1 MSSAKSIFISYRRR
15 TSIDITGR
23 IYDRLVAHFGE
34 NSVFKDVDS
43 IPFGV
48 NFRHHLEQEVSHC
61 PVLLAIID
69 PDWLGVTDDRGRP
82 KLVNP
87 ADWVRIEIETA
98 LQRDRLVIPVLVGG
112 ATLPEERDLPEGLKA
127 LAYRQ
132 SAQVR
137 CDPDFHRDLDRLIH
151 RVEGV
156 FTSLAVGTES
166 AALVKDRLGA
176 TAPEGRSWP
185 STPTSPPAN
194 LIDELAAAL
203 ATASAAATTPV
214 PKMGRRRWLRMMGLG
229 LVGSGSALAIHQRVP
244 ALQTLRT
251 GGTPPMPDL
260 STLPHRIQ
268 TALEQAEAAIASPD
282 LASELGTPEPE
293 SSELANSDP
302 GLGAMTSSE
311 LYSYESVSVDEFG
324 MGRSQVK
331 FSTPS
336 HQALQL
342 ETPVGPVMLRLVA
355 ITGGQFVLGAPDS
368 EPGRDP
374 TQPAQTIAAVDS
386 FWMSVHP
393 ITQGQWRAVAQ
404 MPRVNLDLN
413 PNPAYFTGSDRPVE
427 QVSWAEAVEFCDRLN
442 QFAKTYPSGS
452 SLKHYRLPTEAEW
465 EYACRAKTTTPFHTG
480 QTLTTD
486 LANYNGTQPYR
497 QEPPGQFRGTTTA
510 VGAFGKANDFGLYDM
525 HGNVLEWCSAQPNPA
540 ADDTWQVVR
549 GGSWQSPPQQCRSAF
564 RSGRKADTRS
574 NEVGFR
580 IVGEAVQS

>member
-23 IYDRLVAHFGE
+23 IYDRLIAHFGE

-69 PDWLGVTDDRGRP
+69 PNWLGVADDRSRP
-82 KLVNP
+82 KLANP

-98 LQRDRLVIPVLVGG
+98 LKRDRLVIPVLVGG
-112 ATLPEERDLPEGLKA
+112 ATLPEESDLPEGLKA

-151 RVEGV
+151 RIEGV
-156 FTSLAVGTES
+156 FSGLDAGLT
-166 AALVKDRLGA
+166 ALGRERAEAL
-176 TAPEGRSWP
+176 APEGRSWP
-185 STPTSPPAN
+185 NAPTTTAPAS

-203 ATASAAATTPV
+203 ATASQTAAPR
-214 PKMGRRRWLRMMGLG
+214 MGRRRWLRMMGLG

-244 ALQTLRT
+244 ALQTLRA
-251 GGTPPMPDL
+251 GKPNIPDL
-260 STLPHRIQ
+260 STLPQRIQ
-268 TALEQAEAAIASPD
+268 TALEQAEAAILSPD
-282 LASELGTPEPE
+282 LP
-293 SSELANSDP
+293 SELAASEPEMPELETPELGNSDP
-302 GLGAMTSSE
+302 GLGAMNSSE
-311 LYSYESVSVDEFG
+311 LYTYESVSVDEFG
-324 MGRSQVK
+324 MGRSQIK

-336 HQALQL
+336 HQALRL
-342 ETPVGPVMLRLVA
+342 ETPIGPVTLRLVA
-355 ITGGQFVLGAPDS
+355 IVGGQFVLGAPAS
-368 EPGRDP
+368 EPGHDP
-374 TQPAQTIAAVDS
+374 AQPAQTIAAVES

-404 MPRVNLDLN
+404 LPRVNLDLN

-427 QVSWAEAVEFCDRLN
+427 QVSWPEAVEFCDRLN
-442 QFAKTYPSGS
+442 QLAKTYPSVAG
-452 SLKHYRLPTEAEW
+452 LQRYRLPTEAEW

-480 QTLTTD
+480 QTITTE

-525 HGNVLEWCSAQPNPA
+525 HGNVMEWCSVDRDSAGSA
-540 ADDTWQVVR
+540 WQVVR
-549 GGSWQSPPQQCRSAF
+549 GGSWQSPPQDCRSAY
-564 RSGRKADTRS
+564 RSGLRANTRS
-574 NEVGFR
+574 NTVGFR
-580 IVGEAVQS
+580 IVGVG

>member
-1 MSSAKSIFISYRRR
+1 MSSARSIFISYRRR

-23 IYDRLVAHFGE
+23 IYDRLIAHFGE

-69 PDWLGVTDDRGRP
+69 PNWLGVADDRGRP
-82 KLVNP
+82 KLANP

-112 ATLPEERDLPEGLKA
+112 ATLPEESDLPEGLKA

-151 RVEGV
+151 RIEGV
-156 FTSLAVGTES
+156 FSGLDAGLTALGRERSES
-166 AALVKDRLGA
+166 SA
-176 TAPEGRSWP
+176 
-185 STPTSPPAN
+185 PTSSAPAS

-203 ATASAAATTPV
+203 AIANQTVAP
-214 PKMGRRRWLRMMGLG
+214 PRMGRRRWLRMMGLG

-251 GGTPPMPDL
+251 GKPSMPDL
-260 STLPHRIQ
+260 STLPQRIQ
-268 TALEQAEAAIASPD
+268 TALEQAEAAIVSPD
-282 LASELGTPEPE
+282 LATDLGTSELGTPDLETPEPA
-293 SSELANSDP
+293 SSVP
-302 GLGAMTSSE
+302 GLGTASSE

-324 MGRSQVK
+324 MGRSQIK

-336 HQALQL
+336 HKALRL
-342 ETPVGPVMLRLVA
+342 ETPIGQVLLRLVA
-355 ITGGQFVLGAPDS
+355 IVGGQFVLGAPAS
-368 EPGRDP
+368 EPGHDA
-374 TQPAQTIAAVDS
+374 TQPAQTIASVES

-404 MPRVNLDLN
+404 LPKINLDLN
-413 PNPAYFTGSDRPVE
+413 PNPAYFTGNDRPVE
-427 QVSWAEAVEFCDRLN
+427 QVSWHEAVEFCDRLSRFAENRLN
-442 QFAKTYPSGS
+442 QLGTTPATSG
-452 SLKHYRLPTEAEW
+452 LTRYRLPTEAEW

-525 HGNVLEWCSAQPNPA
+525 HGNVLEWCSAQPNA
-540 ADDTWQVVR
+540 AAGDTWQVVR

-564 RSGRKADTRS
+564 RLGRKADTRS